1 MNDTA
6 FYIGD
11 IAIKWYAIIIVSG
24 MLIALGLFMFLS
36 SKRSIIVDK
45 TNMLEKRRSLDN
57 EFCLAM
63 FIFAIVFAIVGA
75 RLFFV
80 IPRGDLASFF
90 DFRTGGLTIIGGIP
104 CGALGI
110 YICCLIYKKSFF
122 RVTDLVVP
130 CLLLGQVIGRWGN
143 FVNGELYGMEI
154 TAEWLQF
161 FPMAVQING
170 TWHAANFFYEMMLN
184 LVGMCIALYLIYRYK
199 ERIKPGVLTTGYLA
213 WYALVRGCLEFLKE
227 DPHRWGNVKAVQC
240 ICFIV
245 LPIAIIFLV
254 LLQRGVISLETQKMY
269 RMHFNVPSEPPEFV
283 ELSESVA
290 VLADTLNTDNS
301 SISSDFQS
309 VNDDMDAL
317 ASEDNTTD
325 SDIESSSESDDYTKT
340 DKLNS

>member
-24 MLIALGLFMFLS
+24 MLVALGLFVFLS

-45 TNMLEKRRSLDN
+45 TNILEKRRSLDN

-63 FIFAIVFAIVGA
+63 FIFAIVFAIIGA

-154 TAEWLQF
+154 TVEWLQF

-269 RMHFNVPSEPPEFV
+269 RLHFNVPSEPPEFV
-283 ELSESVA
+283 EESESATIVS
-290 VLADTLNTDNS
+290 DMINS
-301 SISSDFQS
+301 DYLSNSIDFKS
-309 VNDDMDAL
+309 ENDDTDAFVK
-317 ASEDNTTD
+317 EENPTD
-325 SDIESSSESDDYTKT
+325 SDIEPDAESK
-340 DKLNS
+340 

>member
-63 FIFAIVFAIVGA
+63 FIFAIVFAIIGA

-283 ELSESVA
+283 EVSESVA
-290 VLADTLNTDNS
+290 VISDTLNTDNS
-301 SISSDFQS
+301 SNSSDFQS
-309 VNDDMDAL
+309 VNDDIGAL
-317 ASEDNTTD
+317 VSEDNTTD
-325 SDIESSSESDDYTKT
+325 SDIESISESEDNTNK
-340 DKLNS
+340 K

>member
-24 MLIALGLFMFLS
+24 MLIALGLFMFLC

-161 FPMAVQING
+161 FPMAVLISG

-269 RMHFNVPSEPPEFV
+269 KLHFNVPSEPPEFV
-283 ELSESVA
+283 EVSESVA
-290 VLADTLNTDNS
+290 TISDMINTDNS
-301 SISSDFQS
+301 LNSSDFQT
-309 VNDDMDAL
+309 VNDDNDTL
-317 ASEDNTTD
+317 VKDENPDD
-325 SDIESSSESDDYTKT
+325 SDINSISESEDYTNK
-340 DKLNS
+340 K

>member
-283 ELSESVA
+283 EKSESVA
-290 VLADTLNTDNS
+290 IVSDMINTDNS
-301 SISSDFQS
+301 SISSDFQT
-309 VNDDMDAL
+309 VNYDADAL
-317 ASEDNTTD
+317 IKEDNTTD

-340 DKLNS
+340 E

>member
-24 MLIALGLFMFLS
+24 MLVALGLFVFLS

-63 FIFAIVFAIVGA
+63 FIFAIVFAIIGA

-154 TAEWLQF
+154 TVEWLQF

-269 RMHFNVPSEPPEFV
+269 RLHFNVPSEPPEFV
-283 ELSESVA
+283 EESNSATIVSDMINSDYLS
-290 VLADTLNTDNS
+290 NS
-301 SISSDFQS
+301 IDFKS
-309 VNDDMDAL
+309 ENDDTDAFVK
-317 ASEDNTTD
+317 EENPTD
-325 SDIESSSESDDYTKT
+325 SDIEPDAESK
-340 DKLNS
+340 

>member
-24 MLIALGLFMFLS
+24 MLIALGLFMFLC

-161 FPMAVQING
+161 FPMAVLING

-269 RMHFNVPSEPPEFV
+269 KLHFNVPSEPPEFV
-283 ELSESVA
+283 EVSESVA
-290 VLADTLNTDNS
+290 TISDMINTDNS
-301 SISSDFQS
+301 LNSRDFQT
-309 VNDDMDAL
+309 VNDDNDTL
-317 ASEDNTTD
+317 VKDENPDD
-325 SDIESSSESDDYTKT
+325 SDINSISESEDYTNK
-340 DKLNS
+340 K

>member
-269 RMHFNVPSEPPEFV
+269 RLHFNVPSEPPEFV
-283 ELSESVA
+283 EKSESVA
-290 VLADTLNTDNS
+290 IVSDMINTDNS
-301 SISSDFQS
+301 SISSDFQT
-309 VNDDMDAL
+309 VNYDADAL
-317 ASEDNTTD
+317 IKEDNTTD

-340 DKLNS
+340 E

>member
-6 FYIGD
+6 FWIGD

-24 MLIALGLFMFLS
+24 MLIALGLFMFLC

-45 TNMLEKRRSLDN
+45 VNMLEKRRSLDN

-63 FIFAIVFAIVGA
+63 FIFAIVFAIIGA

-80 IPRGDLASFF
+80 IPRGEPFF
-90 DFRTGGLTIIGGIP
+90 DFRNGGLTIIGGIP
-104 CGALGI
+104 CGALGV
-110 YICCLIYKKSFF
+110 YIACLIYKKSFF

-130 CLLLGQVIGRWGN
+130 CLLLGQIIGRWGN
-143 FVNGELYGMEI
+143 FINGELYGMEI
-154 TAEWLQF
+154 TVEWLQF
-161 FPMAVQING
+161 FPMAVLIDG

-213 WYALVRGCLEFLKE
+213 WYALVRGSLEFLKV

-245 LPIAIIFLV
+245 LPIAIIILV
-254 LLQRGVISLETQKMY
+254 LLQRGVISLETQNMY
-269 RMHFNVPSEPPEFV
+269 RKHFNIPLEPPE
-283 ELSESVA
+283 L
-290 VLADTLNTDNS
+290 VLDGDGA
-301 SISSDFQS
+301 IAESSDKNHIEYHNSIDFQAVNYDIDSQERIADNEGDEQTTTAS
-309 VNDDMDAL
+309 VPDNDK
-317 ASEDNTTD
+317 
-325 SDIESSSESDDYTKT
+325 DI
-340 DKLNS
+340 KL

>member
-63 FIFAIVFAIVGA
+63 FIFAIVFAIIGA

-269 RMHFNVPSEPPEFV
+269 RLHFNVPSEPPEFV
-283 ELSESVA
+283 EKSESVA
-290 VLADTLNTDNS
+290 IVSDMINTDNS
-301 SISSDFQS
+301 SNSSDFQT
-309 VNDDMDAL
+309 VNDDKDAL
-317 ASEDNTTD
+317 IKEDNTTD
-325 SDIESSSESDDYTKT
+325 SDIESSTGSDDYTKT
-340 DKLNS
+340 K

>member
-63 FIFAIVFAIVGA
+63 FIFAIVFAIIGA

-283 ELSESVA
+283 EVSESVA
-290 VLADTLNTDNS
+290 VISDTLNTDNS
-301 SISSDFQS
+301 SNSSDFQS
-309 VNDDMDAL
+309 VNDDIGAL
-317 ASEDNTTD
+317 VSKDNSTD
-325 SDIESSSESDDYTKT
+325 SDIESISESEDNTNK
-340 DKLNS
+340 K

>member
-269 RMHFNVPSEPPEFV
+269 RLHFNVPSEPPEFV
-283 ELSESVA
+283 EKSESVA
-290 VLADTLNTDNS
+290 IVSDMINTDNS
-301 SISSDFQS
+301 SISSDFQT
-309 VNDDMDAL
+309 VNYDADAL
-317 ASEDNTTD
+317 IKEDNTTD

>member
-63 FIFAIVFAIVGA
+63 FIFAIVFAIIGA

-283 ELSESVA
+283 EVSESVA
-290 VLADTLNTDNS
+290 VISDTINTDNS
-301 SISSDFQS
+301 SNSSDFQS
-309 VNDDMDAL
+309 VNDDIGAL
-317 ASEDNTTD
+317 VSKDNSTDSGIDSISESEDNTN
-325 SDIESSSESDDYTKT
+325 K
-340 DKLNS
+340 K

>member
-63 FIFAIVFAIVGA
+63 FIFAIVFAIIGA

-269 RMHFNVPSEPPEFV
+269 RLHFNVPSEPPEFV
-283 ELSESVA
+283 EKSESVA
-290 VLADTLNTDNS
+290 IVSDMINTDNS
-301 SISSDFQS
+301 PNSSDFQT
-309 VNDDMDAL
+309 VNDDKDAL
-317 ASEDNTTD
+317 IKEDNTTD
-325 SDIESSSESDDYTKT
+325 SDIESSTGSDDYTKT
-340 DKLNS
+340 K

>member
-317 ASEDNTTD
+317 VSEDNTTD
-325 SDIESSSESDDYTKT
+325 SDIESISESEDNTNK
-340 DKLNS
+340 K

>member
-325 SDIESSSESDDYTKT
+325 SDIESISESDDYTKT

>member
-1 MNDTA
+1 M
-6 FYIGD
+6 
-11 IAIKWYAIIIVSG
+11 YAIIIVSG

-63 FIFAIVFAIVGA
+63 FIFAIVFAIIGA

-283 ELSESVA
+283 EVSESVA
-290 VLADTLNTDNS
+290 VISDTLNTDNS
-301 SISSDFQS
+301 SNSSDFQS
-309 VNDDMDAL
+309 VNDDIGAL
-317 ASEDNTTD
+317 VSEDNTTD
-325 SDIESSSESDDYTKT
+325 SDIESISESEDNTNK
-340 DKLNS
+340 K

>member
-290 VLADTLNTDNS
+290 VISDTLNTDNS
-301 SISSDFQS
+301 SNSSDFQS
-309 VNDDMDAL
+309 VNDDTDAL
-317 ASEDNTTD
+317 VSEDNTTD
-325 SDIESSSESDDYTKT
+325 NDIEAISESEDNTNK
-340 DKLNS
+340 K

>member
-24 MLIALGLFMFLS
+24 MLIALGLFMFLC

-45 TNMLEKRRSLDN
+45 TNLLEKRRSLDN

-161 FPMAVQING
+161 FPMAVLING

-184 LVGMCIALYLIYRYK
+184 LVGMCIALYIIYRYK

-283 ELSESVA
+283 EVSESA
-290 VLADTLNTDNS
+290 AALSDMINTDNS
-301 SISSDFQS
+301 LNSSDFQT
-309 VNDDMDAL
+309 VNDDNDTL
-317 ASEDNTTD
+317 VKDENPDD
-325 SDIESSSESDDYTKT
+325 SDINSISESEDYTNNK
-340 DKLNS
+340 

>member
-24 MLIALGLFMFLS
+24 MLIALGLFMFLC

-161 FPMAVQING
+161 FPMAVLING

-269 RMHFNVPSEPPEFV
+269 KLHFNVPSEPPEFV
-283 ELSESVA
+283 EVSESVA
-290 VLADTLNTDNS
+290 VISDMINTDNS
-301 SISSDFQS
+301 LNSSDFRT
-309 VNDDMDAL
+309 VNVDNDTLVKDENPDDSDNNSISE
-317 ASEDNTTD
+317 SED
-325 SDIESSSESDDYTKT
+325 YTNK
-340 DKLNS
+340 K

>member
-24 MLIALGLFMFLS
+24 MLIALGLFMFLC

-122 RVTDLVVP
+122 RVTDLVAP

-161 FPMAVQING
+161 FPMAVLING

-269 RMHFNVPSEPPEFV
+269 KLHFNVPSEPPEFV
-283 ELSESVA
+283 EVSESVA
-290 VLADTLNTDNS
+290 TISDMINTDNS
-301 SISSDFQS
+301 LNSSDFQT
-309 VNDDMDAL
+309 VNDDNDTL
-317 ASEDNTTD
+317 VKDENPDD
-325 SDIESSSESDDYTKT
+325 SDINSISESEDYTNK
-340 DKLNS
+340 K